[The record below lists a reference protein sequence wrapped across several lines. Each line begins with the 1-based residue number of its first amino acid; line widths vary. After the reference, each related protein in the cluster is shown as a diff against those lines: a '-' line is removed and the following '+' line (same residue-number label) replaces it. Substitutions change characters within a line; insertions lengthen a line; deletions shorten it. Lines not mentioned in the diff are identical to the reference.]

1 MIRRTVYFLT
11 LISSVAFLG
20 CVSNPVDCDPKKGG
34 FVSGL
39 SAMASGCYEQR
50 VNDKRSTAQAGSSQT
65 AALSAENRDL
75 QTKKRLSSSQKSQA
89 QNKLAALKANNADL
103 ESRLTKMETNTESAQ
118 QEKARLQQQLRQSK
132 TDAAV
137 LERKIQSDA
146 ISAQEL
152 DQQVSTLT
160 KQRDDVANA
169 IANSMV
175 VQ

>member
-1 MIRRTVYFLT
+1 MIKNTVY
-11 LISSVAFLG
+11 LIPIVSSAILVG
-20 CVSNPVDCDPKKGG
+20 CVSNPQNCDPKKGG

-50 VNDKRSTAQAGSSQT
+50 VNEKRSAAEAGSSQT

-75 QTKKRLSSSQKSQA
+75 QTQKRLSSSQKSQA
-89 QNKLAALKANNADL
+89 QKKLAALKANNADL
-103 ESRLTKMETNTESAQ
+103 EARVARMQTNTDSAQ
-118 QEKARLQQQLRQSK
+118 QEKARLEQQLRQSK

-137 LERKIQSDA
+137 LERKVQSDA
-146 ISAQEL
+146 ISAQDL
-152 DQQVSTLT
+152 DKQVAALT
-160 KQRDDVANA
+160 KDRDDVANA